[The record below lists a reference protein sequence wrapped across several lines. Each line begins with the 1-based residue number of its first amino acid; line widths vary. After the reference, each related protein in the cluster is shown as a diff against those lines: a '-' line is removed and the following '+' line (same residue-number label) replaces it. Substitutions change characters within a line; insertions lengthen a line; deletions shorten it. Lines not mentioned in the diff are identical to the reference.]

1 MWPNSTETAD
11 LVTFTEEILN
21 GKFYFLCS
29 DVKTV
34 LKLLLTIPVVI
45 DSTAS
50 VQETRN
56 WEKKWSMAE
65 NLRLKE
71 TEKDFE
77 MINKKSLRKK
87 KSKAVQKKKLTGAPC
102 ESNIKTIGEEHISS
116 GNNFTF
122 WYCDRWWHKPSAAS
136 QQTVKQIEVTQE
148 VVSPELSK
156 LNE

>member
-34 LKLLLTIPVVI
+34 LKLLLTIRVVI

-77 MINKKSLRKK
+77 MINKKVWGKRK
-87 KSKAVQKKKLTGAPC
+87 A
-102 ESNIKTIGEEHISS
+102 
-116 GNNFTF
+116 
-122 WYCDRWWHKPSAAS
+122 KPSKRRNWPEHHVKVILRLLVKS
-136 QQTVKQIEVTQE
+136 ISHQEITLHSDTVIDDDINHQQLLNKP
-148 VVSPELSK
+148 SNK
-156 LNE
+156 LKLLKK

>member
-34 LKLLLTIPVVI
+34 LKLLLTIRVVI

-56 WEKKWSMAE
+56 WEAKWNMAE

-71 TEKDFE
+71 TKKDFE
-77 MINKKSLRKK
+77 MINKKVWGKRKAKPFKRRNWPEHHVKVILRLLLKNISHQKITLHSDTVIDGDINHQQLLNKLSNKLKLLKK
-87 KSKAVQKKKLTGAPC
+87 
-102 ESNIKTIGEEHISS
+102 
-116 GNNFTF
+116 
-122 WYCDRWWHKPSAAS
+122 
-136 QQTVKQIEVTQE
+136 
-148 VVSPELSK
+148 
-156 LNE
+156 

>member
-1 MWPNSTETAD
+1 MRPNPQFPSD

-34 LKLLLTIPVVI
+34 LKLLLTIRVVI

-56 WEKKWSMAE
+56 WEAKWNMAE

-71 TEKDFE
+71 TKKDFE
-77 MINKKSLRKK
+77 MINKK
-87 KSKAVQKKKLTGAPC
+87 V
-102 ESNIKTIGEEHISS
+102 
-116 GNNFTF
+116 
-122 WYCDRWWHKPSAAS
+122 
-136 QQTVKQIEVTQE
+136 
-148 VVSPELSK
+148 
-156 LNE
+156 

>member
-1 MWPNSTETAD
+1 MRPNPQFPSD

-34 LKLLLTIPVVI
+34 LKLLLTIRVVI

-77 MINKKSLRKK
+77 MINKK
-87 KSKAVQKKKLTGAPC
+87 V
-102 ESNIKTIGEEHISS
+102 
-116 GNNFTF
+116 
-122 WYCDRWWHKPSAAS
+122 
-136 QQTVKQIEVTQE
+136 
-148 VVSPELSK
+148 
-156 LNE
+156 

>member
-34 LKLLLTIPVVI
+34 LKLLLTIRVVI

-77 MINKKSLRKK
+77 MINKKVWGKRK
-87 KSKAVQKKKLTGAPC
+87 A
-102 ESNIKTIGEEHISS
+102 
-116 GNNFTF
+116 
-122 WYCDRWWHKPSAAS
+122 KPSKRRNWPEHHVKVILRLLVKNIAHQEITLHS
-136 QQTVKQIEVTQE
+136 DTVIDDDINHEQLLKKP
-148 VVSPELSK
+148 SNK
-156 LNE
+156 LKLLKK

>member
-34 LKLLLTIPVVI
+34 LKLLLTIRVVI

-77 MINKKSLRKK
+77 MINKKVWGKRK
-87 KSKAVQKKKLTGAPC
+87 A
-102 ESNIKTIGEEHISS
+102 
-116 GNNFTF
+116 
-122 WYCDRWWHKPSAAS
+122 KPSKRRNWPEHHVKVILRLLVKNIS
-136 QQTVKQIEVTQE
+136 YQEITLHSDTVIDDDINHQQLLNKP
-148 VVSPELSK
+148 SNK
-156 LNE
+156 LKLLKK